1 MPLVLLL
8 LLLLILALLPQWW
21 VKRTLARYHRKPEL
35 DFPGTGGELAR
46 HLLDRFELQDVGLE
60 ITDQGDHYDPTAK
73 CVRLTED
80 KFHGRTLTAIT
91 VAAHECGHAL
101 QHAAKEPLFELRTRL
116 AGSATWATRIGV
128 LLLYAAPLLTLLHR
142 APSLMAIQMLGAVLV
157 IGFAVIV
164 QLLTLPVELDASFN
178 KALPLLESGY
188 LNERQKRPARQ
199 ILRAAA
205 FTYVAAAMAALLNLW
220 RWKALLRH

>member
-1 MPLVLLL
+1 MPYLLPILLL
-8 LLLLILALLPQWW
+8 LALGLIPQWW
-21 VKRTLARYHRKPEL
+21 VRRTLQRYHQRPE
-35 DFPGTGGELAR
+35 DNFPGTGGELAR
-46 HLLDRFELQDVGLE
+46 HLLDRFGLQDVGLE
-60 ITDQGDHYDPTAK
+60 ITDQGDHYDPQAR

-80 KFHGRTLTAIT
+80 KFHGRSLTAIT

-101 QHAAKEPLFELRTRL
+101 QHAAHEPLFELRSRL
-116 AGSATWATRIGV
+116 AGSAAWASRIGV

-188 LNERQKRPARQ
+188 LNDRQKRPARQ
-199 ILRAAA
+199 ILLAAA